1 MRFLNSIRL
10 MIENFKYAYRMLLYK
25 CIIIIVAAALCCAF
39 VLPEMEKIW
48 NSEQVQMLVA
58 SVKTFL
64 KCLVALDA
72 GGLEKAKNAMLG
84 QDGTIAGV
92 WYMLAGKTTGL
103 LLTMIGVVLVY
114 IIKRIADVV
123 CHFTTGSLLNDKM
136 ATYADMSFSTNAV
149 SHLGKALVYAL
160 VYVPLVFIYDIAVL
174 YLCWILLSSLSVFF
188 GGILCMTLLVLFQAL
203 KLTLTVY
210 WMPAMTD
217 GAKLRSALKSQGKEA
232 RAQGWK
238 VFGVYFASVYFVIII
253 NVVAFVCTFGS
264 ALIVTLPASY
274 FFFICEQY
282 VCYYTI
288 KGKKYFISHDRIA
301 SNPDKGDVEHYF
313 DYVQGEA
320 QQLRIEERAFSPV
333 AQQEEI
339 KETQKTE

>member
-39 VLPEMEKIW
+39 VLPEMSKLW
-48 NSEQVQMLVA
+48 NSEQVQMLVS

-72 GGLEKAKNAMLG
+72 SGLETAKNTILG
-84 QDGTIAGV
+84 DGGALAGV
-92 WYMLAGKTTGL
+92 WQMLAGKTTEL
-103 LLTMIGVVLVY
+103 LLTTLGIVLVY
-114 IIKRIADVV
+114 LLKRIADTV

-136 ATYADMSFSTNAV
+136 STYADMSFSTNVV
-149 SHLGKALVYAL
+149 SNLGKALVYAL
-160 VYVPLVFIYDIAVL
+160 VYVPLVFIFDVAVL
-174 YLCWILLSSLSVFF
+174 YVCWVLLSSMSIFF
-188 GGILCMTLLVLFQAL
+188 GGIICITIMVFCQAM

-217 GAKLRSALKSQGKEA
+217 GANLRGALKSQGKEA

-238 VFGVYFASVYFVIII
+238 VFGIYFASVYFVIII

-301 SNPDKGDVEHYF
+301 SNPDKGDVEHFF
-313 DYVQGEA
+313 DYVQDEA
-320 QQLRIEERAFSPV
+320 QQLRIEETAFTAVS
-333 AQQEEI
+333 QKEE
-339 KETQKTE
+339 KETPKTE